1 MAAWI
6 ALLRG
11 INVGGHRRIPMAD
24 LRAAL
29 ESLGYEDVRTL
40 GQSGN
45 VVLRCADSAA
55 AVETAIGRVIEERC
69 GVDGVLVVV
78 RSRDQLAHVVK
89 ANPWPDRTGE
99 PKNLHVTFL
108 SAPPG
113 PAAREKVEA
122 AAAGGEAV
130 VWADGHLY
138 ALYVDGMRDSAMA
151 KLITDRTLGV
161 TATDRNWNTVT
172 KLLELAG

>member
-1 MAAWI
+1 
-6 ALLRG
+6 
-11 INVGGHRRIPMAD
+11 
-24 LRAAL
+24 
-29 ESLGYEDVRTL
+29 
-40 GQSGN
+40 
-45 VVLRCADSAA
+45 
-55 AVETAIGRVIEERC
+55 
-69 GVDGVLVVV
+69 
-78 RSRDQLAHVVK
+78 
-89 ANPWPDRTGE
+89 
-99 PKNLHVTFL
+99 VTFL

-113 PAAREKVEA
+113 PAARQKIEA